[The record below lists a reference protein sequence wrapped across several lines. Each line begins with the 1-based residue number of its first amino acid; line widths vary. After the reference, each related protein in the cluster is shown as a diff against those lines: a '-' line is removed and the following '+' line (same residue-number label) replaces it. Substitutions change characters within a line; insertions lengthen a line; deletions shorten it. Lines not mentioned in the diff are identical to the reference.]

1 MLKDEVQDPISLCV
15 IDDIRSVVEGL
26 TAISWTDY
34 GISLRGTSSNGS
46 DGLELVARVK
56 PDLVITDIRM
66 PKMDG
71 LTMLRHLL
79 ETNHHCKVILISGY
93 ADFEYAQQAVHLGAY
108 EFVVKPFTEEE
119 LLGVVLRAKA
129 QILEERSKLQN
140 HHLMETKLRES
151 MPVLRQEYLSML
163 VHHRTPWEHASER
176 WDFLGIDLERQG
188 FTVML
193 IEIDKF
199 REQVAELSIRE
210 IELIRFSLQNIVEE
224 TIRPY
229 SKCVVIRAKNNRFL
243 ALLNESDIGDATLIA
258 ESCCRN
264 IEKYTKYTVSIGV
277 SGTVGQIHQLP
288 DAYREAERALAYH
301 IFSEGNA
308 AIGIGDLPE
317 TGSQS
322 PLSLERK
329 DELLLALR
337 TGNGDRAVE
346 LLGSISSQLQGL
358 PSPPH
363 PDYLLSL
370 YDELAASVIR
380 ALYELAPFAEIQ
392 PLIAR
397 YQSMRGTTGMPLSR
411 LEQQLSQLCREG
423 ACVVGSNTL
432 SESQKIIYRSLE
444 FIQSRLGEEVTL
456 TECAAHVHLSVSY
469 YSSLFKKVTGMTV
482 TQYVNQERIRLAKTL
497 LVEGR
502 SVQDV
507 SVAVGYEERR
517 YFSEMFKRITG
528 MTPTEFRSDYYP
540 DSTEEAEST
549 NS

>member
-1 MLKDEVQDPISLCV
+1 MKNEIQDPIRLCV
-15 IDDIRSVVEGL
+15 IDDIRSVVAGL
-26 TAISWTDY
+26 TAIAWEDY
-34 GISLRGTSSNGS
+34 GILLEGTSANGS
-46 DGLELVARVK
+46 DGLELVTRLK

-71 LTMLRHLL
+71 LTMLRHML
-79 ETNHHCKVILISGY
+79 ETNHQCKVILISGY

-108 EFVVKPFTEEE
+108 EFVVKPFTEEDI
-119 LLGVVLRAKA
+119 LDVVLRAKA
-129 QILEERSKLQN
+129 QILEERSKLHH
-140 HHLMETKLRES
+140 HHLMESKLRES
-151 MPVLRQEYLSML
+151 MPVLRQEYVSML
-163 VHHRTPWEHASER
+163 VHHRTTWEHASER
-176 WDFLGIDLERQG
+176 WDFLGIELERQG
-188 FTVML
+188 FIVML

-210 IELIRFSLQNIVEE
+210 AELIRFSLQNIVEE
-224 TIRPY
+224 TIREF
-229 SKCVVIRAKNNRFL
+229 SRCIVIRAKNNRFL
-243 ALLNESDIGDATLIA
+243 ALLNDPASGDVMRIA

-264 IEKYTKYTVSIGV
+264 IEKYSKYTVSIGFSDKV
-277 SGTVGQIHQLP
+277 RQTHQLP

-346 LLGSISSQLQGL
+346 LLCAISSQLQGL
-358 PSPPH
+358 TPPPH

-370 YDELAASVIR
+370 YHELAASVIR

-397 YQSMRGTTGMPLSR
+397 YKSMRGTTGMPLSS
-411 LEQQLSQLCREG
+411 LEQQLSLLCREG
-423 ACVVGSNTL
+423 ANVVGNNTL
-432 SESQKIIYRSLE
+432 SESQKIIFRSLE

-497 LVEGR
+497 LVEGK
-502 SVQDV
+502 SVQEV

-528 MTPTEFRSDYYP
+528 MTPTEFRSDYHP
-540 DSTEEAEST
+540 DPPEET
-549 NS
+549 